1 MHPRTA
7 LAVSLDVLA
16 AVASAA
22 PAAPRTR
29 TVATQVGTVRQLV
42 QGDRYVAWTRCLSPK
57 GPTEVWAARR
67 TGGRPVRVRG
77 IRAAGQCEQVRLI
90 GAYRNQVVT
99 LIRGKS
105 GLQRLDAVNV
115 RTGRRAL
122 LEAET
127 EPASGFRI
135 VDADTAGPRVV
146 WIREIGAGDARV
158 SETVVG
164 DLRAPAVGTYAGA
177 PRRVVY
183 TRSMRWR
190 AVEPRAVWIAPGG
203 AVVVREQ
210 VSGAMYG
217 YGTGADRLTQVLAGG
232 RTRTVAR
239 TIDGLDIAG
248 ADVSARFV
256 AYTVLHAASGRV
268 WMYTLDRRTGRRRLV
283 RRLRVPARVPGY
295 APAVPV
301 GRLEGPRLIWRERLR
316 VRSGYRD
323 RVLVRNLRTGR
334 VGLVARVDDSRGQR
348 AFVGPPTLVSR
359 RAAWAQ
365 LVLPTAEGPAG
376 GYYGLSPAGA
386 QARILTAIV
395 R

>member
-1 MHPRTA
+1 MHPRT
-7 LAVSLDVLA
+7 VLA
-16 AVASAA
+16 AALAALAAAASAA
-22 PAAPRTR
+22 PAAPRAR
-29 TVATQVGTVRQLV
+29 TVATQLGAVRQVV
-42 QGDRYVAWTRCLSPK
+42 QGDRYIAWTRCLSPT

-67 TGGRPVRVRG
+67 AGGRARRVKG
-77 IRAAGQCEQVRLI
+77 IRAGGECEQVRLI
-90 GAYRNQVVT
+90 GSYRNAVVT
-99 LIRGKS
+99 LIRRNS
-105 GLQRLDAVNV
+105 GLQRLDIVDV
-115 RTGRRAL
+115 RTGRRRL

-135 VDADTAGPRVV
+135 VDADTAGARVV
-146 WIREIGAGDARV
+146 WIREIGAGDGRV

-164 DLRAPAVGTYAGA
+164 DLRAPSDGMYAGG

-183 TRSMRWR
+183 RRPMQWR
-190 AVEPRAVWIAPGG
+190 AVEPRAAWIAPGG
-203 AVVVREQ
+203 AVFVREQ
-210 VSGAMYG
+210 ISGAMYG
-217 YGTGADRLTQVLAGG
+217 YGTGADRLTQVLADG

-239 TIDGLDIAG
+239 TVDGLTIAG

-256 AYTVLHAASGRV
+256 AYTVRHEASGRV

-301 GRLEGPRLIWRERLR
+301 GRLEGTRLVWRERAR
-316 VRSGYRD
+316 VRRGYRD
-323 RVLVRNLRTGR
+323 RVVVRSLRTGK
-334 VGLVARVDDSRGQR
+334 VSLVARVDDTRGQR
-348 AFVGPPTLVSR
+348 MFVGPPTLVGR
-359 RAAWAQ
+359 RAAWSQ
-365 LVLPTAEGPAG
+365 MVLPTAQGPTG